1 MYMSTVW
8 ILASMNV
15 SECLVPLQVSKG
27 QHHLQLVGVV
37 EHEHGE
43 SQQRDKVQPCH
54 HQWGEQQQA
63 RPCQDEQQG
72 EAAAQ
77 GGVKAGGFQD
87 CFQC

>member
-1 MYMSTVW
+1 MNTNTLSRKPTYMSTVW

-43 SQQRDKVQPCH
+43 SQQ
-54 HQWGEQQQA
+54 
-63 RPCQDEQQG
+63 
-72 EAAAQ
+72 
-77 GGVKAGGFQD
+77 
-87 CFQC
+87 